1 MKVFNAY
8 KCETCNTITDRL
20 AEPSAEVKCREC
32 GSIMKKQI
40 AAALTNGNSA
50 HGVLHRRK
58 F

>member
-8 KCETCNTITDRL
+8 KCHKCETTTERL
-20 AEPSAEVKCREC
+20 AEPTSEVTCRVC
-32 GSIMKKQI
+32 GEVMTKVI

-50 HGVLHRRK
+50 HGVLHRRN

>member
-8 KCETCNTITDRL
+8 KCDQCDTVTERL
-20 AEPSAEVKCREC
+20 AEPTVDVECREC